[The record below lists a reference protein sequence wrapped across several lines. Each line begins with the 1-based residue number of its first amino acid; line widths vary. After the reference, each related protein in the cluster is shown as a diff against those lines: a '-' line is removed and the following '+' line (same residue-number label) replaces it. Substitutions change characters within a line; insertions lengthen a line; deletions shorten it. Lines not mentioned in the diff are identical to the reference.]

1 MSNKGMTRKG
11 IKGKYITEAQ
21 RDKILERLRILG
33 PDDKYAPK
41 AVTDEIDYLT
51 GLLRGKG
58 SAGTFRTFKQ
68 GGAVKKNKGS
78 IDYRKGGMVMSTIDN
93 RKKQ

>member
-21 RDKILERLRILG
+21 RDKILERLRIRD
-33 PDDKYAPK
+33 DDKYAPK

-58 SAGTFRTFKQ
+58 S
-68 GGAVKKNKGS
+68 
-78 IDYRKGGMVMSTIDN
+78 
-93 RKKQ
+93 